1 MSWPSGKYRQQ
12 HASPTNTADVSAD
25 SETWSDYV
33 PVAVHSI
40 PLESSATT
48 GVHSPSISGGG
59 VGESH
64 SDRDIENLA
73 IEIAELQQLMDRV
86 GSKAPAPPR
95 ALSTGPDVSN
105 DQAELREHAE
115 MMHHHYVSTLGM
127 SDSVSP
133 VTRATVVSHTHPV
146 EGSDSSMLKQQL
158 LFAQSANDSLQKEN
172 AALAKLLAEHF
183 PHLQGGQH
191 HAPIEPT
198 ALDLPNSLKYSSST
212 NSKANISQPE
222 VVPYTHFATEDLSVL
237 RNFVEQLDVDCLPLD
252 FARASVEDATFSLAA
267 INLHLAKRLEQ
278 AGVVLS
284 NNEDSWKPAALAAQ
298 SQNLELQV
306 VVADLNK
313 RVLDLTQAIDRQQFQ
328 ASHNSAQ
335 VGIRVAIFL

>member
-40 PLESSATT
+40 PLDSSATT
-48 GVHSPSISGGG
+48 ALHSPSISGGG
-59 VGESH
+59 AGESH

-86 GSKAPAPPR
+86 GSKVPAPPR
-95 ALSTGPDVSN
+95 ALSTGPDASS

-115 MMHHHYVSTLGM
+115 MMHHHYVSSLGM

-133 VTRATVVSHTHPV
+133 VTRAAVGALTHPD
-146 EGSDSSMLKQQL
+146 ESSDSSMLKQQL
-158 LFAQSANDSLQKEN
+158 LSAQSANDSLQKEN

-191 HAPIEPT
+191 QAPIEPT
-198 ALDLPNSLKYSSST
+198 ALDLPNSLKYSPQT
-212 NSKANISQPE
+212 TLNNNTA
-222 VVPYTHFATEDLSVL
+222 
-237 RNFVEQLDVDCLPLD
+237 FVY
-252 FARASVEDATFSLAA
+252 
-267 INLHLAKRLEQ
+267 
-278 AGVVLS
+278 
-284 NNEDSWKPAALAAQ
+284 
-298 SQNLELQV
+298 
-306 VVADLNK
+306 
-313 RVLDLTQAIDRQQFQ
+313 
-328 ASHNSAQ
+328 
-335 VGIRVAIFL
+335 